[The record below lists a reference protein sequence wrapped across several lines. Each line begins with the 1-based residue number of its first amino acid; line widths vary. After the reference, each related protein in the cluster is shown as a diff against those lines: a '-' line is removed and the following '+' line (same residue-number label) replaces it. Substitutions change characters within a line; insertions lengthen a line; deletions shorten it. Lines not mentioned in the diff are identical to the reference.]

1 MMTDRRVRV
10 AVMAVLAVL
19 LCGAGMLLRPLVI
32 PDNESAPAV
41 LNPTEIGFTQ
51 DMLAHHQQALV
62 MVQRLDTGV
71 DPSIRQLAQQISD
84 TQRVEIGT
92 LLGWLRLA
100 NASPTNPHPM
110 SWMSAMDMPAGHD
123 HASMASSA
131 ATTMPGMATMP
142 ELDALSAAK
151 GSDAESLF
159 LQLMLRHHTGGV
171 GMAKDAD
178 KLIGSGPVKESARA
192 MITEQSQE
200 AGIMTLLLAQRGV
213 QPLS

>member
-1 MMTDRRVRV
+1 MTANRWVR
-10 AVMAVLAVL
+10 AALIGVLAVL
-19 LCGAGMLLRPLVI
+19 LCTVGMLLRPLVI
-32 PDNESAPAV
+32 PENTSAPRV

-51 DMLAHHQQALV
+51 DMLAHHQQALM
-62 MVQRLDTGV
+62 MVQRLDTGA

-84 TQRVEIGT
+84 TQRIEIGT

-100 NASPTNPHPM
+100 NAAPTNSHPM
-110 SWMSAMDMPAGHD
+110 AWLPAKDTPAGHD
-123 HASMASSA
+123 HSTMTGSA
-131 ATTMPGMATMP
+131 ATTMPGMATMQ

-151 GSDAESLF
+151 GTDAETLF
-159 LQLMLRHHTGGV
+159 LQLMLRHHRGGV
-171 GMAKDAD
+171 GMAQAAD
-178 KLIGSGPVKESARA
+178 KLVESGPVKESARA